1 MSGENSVSSIVGS
14 LGGGTGI
21 DIRKLAED
29 LTNAER
35 IPAEERLE
43 ALKDQTTAEVSAYA
57 VLKYNVDEL
66 ITKFQALD
74 DVSELLSAEAT
85 STDDTQIGVSGI
97 SGSASTGTHTF
108 SVSALAAQQVN
119 ISNSYTSASQT
130 LNEGSGFTINVTD
143 GSGAVTAIAIADGD
157 DTPNGIVAAIN
168 ASGVGVSASLLTI
181 DTNSDEYKIVLNG
194 TTGSANSFVVS
205 STLADSD
212 LGFHDASNGNSQQAG
227 GVYSQQVAA
236 NSVFTVNGVSLE
248 RASNNVADALQGVV
262 LDLKSVSASGTTT
275 QIKIEQSQT
284 QIKASLQAL
293 VDSYNATRYAL
304 KEISDPESTDEDVG
318 GALSSDFAAIRQ
330 VRSVIYRAV
339 TQNSSTASGSI
350 TALRDIGI
358 ELTLDGDL
366 NFNELKFD
374 TVMKT
379 SADDV
384 VKMLSAG
391 TDNQS
396 KYDGQAQGLARDAIA
411 DIEVLNDS
419 VDGLFA
425 TRTKTSLKA
434 IGQYES
440 DLEELDVKMNA
451 LFDRYMAQFTVM
463 ESLVSQLNSTRTSLA
478 DTWMNTGNFNKK

>member
-1 MSGENSVSSIVGS
+1 
-14 LGGGTGI
+14 
-21 DIRKLAED
+21 
-29 LTNAER
+29 
-35 IPAEERLE
+35 
-43 ALKDQTTAEVSAYA
+43 
-57 VLKYNVDEL
+57 
-66 ITKFQALD
+66 
-74 DVSELLSAEAT
+74 
-85 STDDTQIGVSGI
+85 
-97 SGSASTGTHTF
+97 
-108 SVSALAAQQVN
+108 
-119 ISNSYTSASQT
+119 
-130 LNEGSGFTINVTD
+130 
-143 GSGAVTAIAIADGD
+143 
-157 DTPNGIVAAIN
+157 
-168 ASGVGVSASLLTI
+168 
-181 DTNSDEYKIVLNG
+181 
-194 TTGSANSFVVS
+194 
-205 STLADSD
+205 
-212 LGFHDASNGNSQQAG
+212 
-227 GVYSQQVAA
+227 
-236 NSVFTVNGVSLE
+236 LE

-262 LDLKSVSASGTTT
+262 LDLKSVSASGSTT

-284 QIKASLQAL
+284 QIKASLEEL
-293 VDSYNATRYAL
+293 VATYNATRYAL
-304 KEISDPESTDEDVG
+304 NEISDPESTDQDVG

-339 TQNSSTASGSI
+339 TQNSSTASGTI

-366 NFNELKFD
+366 KFNELKFD

-425 TRTKTSLKA
+425 TRTNTSLKA

-478 DTWMNTGNFNKK
+478 DTWMNMGNFNKK